1 MPDIIYFK
9 QGHITCKHLF
19 IFCGFYRHNIQPRVK
34 KTAFLY
40 SFMAWELIFAPL
52 FINLSDIG
60 WPARKLYALERQNI
74 GLVT

>member
-1 MPDIIYFK
+1 MPGIIYLK
-9 QGHITCKHLF
+9 QSHIIRKHLF
-19 IFCGFYRHNIQPRVK
+19 IFCDFYRHNIQPRVK

-60 WPARKLYALERQNI
+60 LASP
-74 GLVT
+74 